1 MITKSILLIDFYDSF
16 TYNIV
21 HYLEELELDVSVIYH
36 DQLEVKILSS
46 FDAVILSPGPGLPAD
61 KKNMFLIIKTLILNK
76 IPTLGICLGFQA
88 ITAYL
93 NFKLNNQIEVKHGV
107 STKLKSISKT
117 SILLKDIKEN
127 TKVGLYHSWYV
138 KDYSNSQITSY
149 SSSGIPMSFEDLD
162 KRLFG
167 VQFHPESVLTTEG
180 KKIFRN
186 FLDYLHSL
194 NHLNQ

>member
-1 MITKSILLIDFYDSF
+1 
-16 TYNIV
+16 
-21 HYLEELELDVSVIYH
+21 
-36 DQLEVKILSS
+36 
-46 FDAVILSPGPGLPAD
+46 
-61 KKNMFLIIKTLILNK
+61 LILNK